1 MSRLSRL
8 VFGDIA
14 VNGDDAW
21 VCGVFYSALFHIDL
35 RTLEISFLTILPAR
49 NIFGFNCYERLAY
62 WNGKLIIAPNN
73 SERILIYSIKE
84 NKISEI
90 ALPLELDIRQGQL
103 FKSIFLYNNYA
114 YMFPGLSQMVVK
126 LDLFTNNIDCISID
140 LNVKQLNENNI
151 GGIQFY
157 EGVLAQKE
165 KGVVY
170 FPCLN
175 TGFIMR
181 FDMNCDGYSIYSI
194 DGAKNIVSVN
204 CTGEDFIISESNSTK
219 MYIWDGLNKVEDFI
233 IRKEN
238 YVSNTGMRK
247 IFKYSNFIYFI
258 PIMGNMILKMDCKN
272 NSVSCFKQ
280 IPYDFSEKLRDLNW
294 GENKNFIC
302 CKMIS
307 DNTLICYSVY
317 DGKLVKLNFA
327 TGKTIE
333 KDAIVNETD
342 LKIIKKEVVKNG
354 LGMILEEERGFS
366 LDDIIIAVQ

>member
-1 MSRLSRL
+1 M
-8 VFGDIA
+8 
-14 VNGDDAW
+14 
-21 VCGVFYSALFHIDL
+21 
-35 RTLEISFLTILPAR
+35 
-49 NIFGFNCYERLAY
+49 
-62 WNGKLIIAPNN
+62 IIAPNN